1 MSKNIIEVL
10 KNNFP
15 EQEFEYETVSYEG
28 SIHTFFIK
36 SKNEEQLNNTWENIR
51 NMIGVYFQSKLESEF
66 EIWNVYL
73 FFVMHFTISKDLKH
87 KIEHDTLSSRKIVVE
102 NHERMDDSNFKDY
115 LFTENITNDNLKVN
129 ISTLENKKFSENKL
143 ISTIIDK
150 FDISIDKRNKE
161 FFLGEVLD
169 KLEKSLKNEI

>member
-10 KNNFP
+10 KEHFP
-15 EQEFEYETVSYEG
+15 EQEFEYEAVNYEG
-28 SIHTFFIK
+28 LIHTFFIR
-36 SKNEEQLNNTWENIR
+36 SINEEQLKNTWESIR

-102 NHERMDDSNFKDY
+102 NHVRMDDSNFKEF
-115 LFTENITNDNLKVN
+115 LFSENITNGNLIVN
-129 ISTLENKKFSENKL
+129 ISTSENHFFSENKM
-143 ISTIIDK
+143 ISTIVDK
-150 FDISIDKRNKE
+150 LDLSIDKKNKDIC
-161 FFLGEVLD
+161 LGEVLD
-169 KLEKSLKNEI
+169 KLEKSIENEI